1 MEIANKE
8 LLAMD
13 KLQQPVE
20 SQYEAAIA
28 EERLLWKQ
36 LDEPQ
41 VDVNEQMKACARW
54 SAAADRARA
63 MALRLRDSAVTVNLD

>member
-1 MEIANKE
+1 
-8 LLAMD
+8 MD
-13 KLQQPVE
+13 KIQPPVE

-63 MALRLRDSAVTVNLD
+63 MALRLRDSTAIVNLD

>member
-1 MEIANKE
+1 
-8 LLAMD
+8 MD
-13 KLQQPVE
+13 KIQQPVE

-63 MALRLRDSAVTVNLD
+63 MALRLRDSAATVNLD

>member
-1 MEIANKE
+1 
-8 LLAMD
+8 MD
-13 KLQQPVE
+13 KIQQPVE

-63 MALRLRDSAVTVNLD
+63 MALRLRDSTATVNLD